1 MGDRL
6 EKILSDAETAANE
19 EDAAASLQELRRF
32 LVVYG
37 VPEDDNASSQASLLA
52 KPASSSMSDSTQR
65 FQGEEDDADQ
75 HLSQRARAWK
85 LLLGVRHLDSKRYM
99 DLVRRGEH
107 PKLGGKI
114 RNDTFRTFKNCKA
127 FEDVVPE
134 ARIVRVLNAFVHSY
148 TQDQFTYVQGMNV
161 ICGVLLYVMPELDA
175 FFCFDALVTKL
186 IPAYMSKNL
195 DGVSEGCALFEECLR
210 ALDPQLADYLIDN
223 MRARTQVYA
232 FAPIMTLSA
241 CCPPLDS
248 ILHLWDIYFA
258 AGVHLN
264 IIFYA
269 SQMMLLRYEL
279 MDETNEM
286 AKQYVSGRDFPQM
299 DATRLIAVAFPFLFK
314 LDPDLV
320 RRLRMHASAV

>member
-1 MGDRL
+1 MDRIERAL
-6 EKILSDAETAANE
+6 ELAETAKTP
-19 EDAAASLQELRRF
+19 EDAEASVQELRRL

-37 VPEDDNASSQASLLA
+37 VA
-52 KPASSSMSDSTQR
+52 
-65 FQGEEDDADQ
+65 EEDAGAAAKLQPTPQQESQQKSRGNPAGQEQ

-85 LLLGVRHLDSKRYM
+85 LLLGVRKLDAEHYVE
-99 DLVRRGEH
+99 LVRRGEH
-107 PKLGGKI
+107 PRLGAKI

-148 TQDQFTYVQGMNV
+148 RQDEFTYVQGMNV

-175 FFCFDALVTKL
+175 FFCFDALITKL
-186 IPAYMSKNL
+186 VPAYMSKNL

-210 ALDPQLADYLIDN
+210 ALDPQLADYLIDK
-223 MRARTQVYA
+223 MRASTQVYA

-299 DATRLIAVAFPFLFK
+299 DASRLIAVAFPFLFK

-320 RRLRMHASAV
+320 KRLRAHARGNQA